1 MASSDPTTHNYS
13 SPTPKLCRV
22 YQNIRGGNIKVIRDY
37 LNSNG
42 DPNHQTNYY
51 LKTPLHAAAENG
63 KKKIAKLLLNSG
75 ARVDTMNKDGVTAL
89 MLAASNNHVAVLS
102 LLFDCG
108 ASFYVIDEKG
118 LTALHHACIG
128 GSLKAV
134 RFLLNA
140 GAEPFDD
147 LTLLAA
153 SSGNLQLVEF
163 LLSEGFV
170 TVPTNFLQAVMFS
183 NNFDLL
189 QNVLSDE
196 SKVDFSTSN
205 RQRMIEL
212 AILQACVQGRYST
225 KMISFLLGMADCP
238 HLDDIRAHVGD
249 RYYSTNSED
258 FRSKKFYPN
267 ENACAHAVLHD
278 DPQKIKYL
286 CGLGATL
293 VIHGGQP
300 LVVATRYNDRELV
313 QMCLEKGAG
322 VNAVETGTLRT
333 ALQTAVRSRQTD
345 LVHYLLRNGAN
356 VHMRDSENHNA
367 FYYCLHER
375 CFSLAQYE
383 NKFLIFKMLLMSGA
397 DPSSYGTPCLPIQD
411 EGAYNS
417 FRIMKHMYNFQL
429 NWTLGPLGNLNKMP
443 PFITSRA
450 YVFLLALK
458 RQKILPNDVIYR
470 IFSHCKLRF
479 PCSVTYKIF

>member
-1 MASSDPTTHNYS
+1 MASSDP
-13 SPTPKLCRV
+13 PPKPCVL
-22 YQNIRGGNIKVIRDY
+22 YQNIRGGKIAVVRKY
-37 LNSNG
+37 LNRNG
-42 DPNHQTNYY
+42 DPNYETNYY
-51 LKTPLHAAAENG
+51 RKTPLHAAAANG
-63 KKKIAKLLLNSG
+63 KTKIARLLLDFG
-75 ARVDTMNKDGVTAL
+75 ARVDTMDKDGVTAL
-89 MLAASNNHVAVLS
+89 MLAALNNHVAVLS
-102 LLFDCG
+102 LLIDCG
-108 ASFYVIDEKG
+108 ASIFRSDKEERQ
-118 LTALHHACIG
+118 ALHHACHG
-128 GSLKAV
+128 GALQAV
-134 RFLLNA
+134 ERLLNA

-163 LLSEGFV
+163 LLSQGFV
-170 TVPTNFLQAVMFS
+170 TVPTNFLQAVVFS

-196 SKVDFSTSN
+196 SKVDFGTSN

-238 HLDDIRAHVGD
+238 HLDDIRADVGD
-249 RYYSTNSED
+249 LYYSTNFED
-258 FRSKKFYPN
+258 FRSRNFYPN
-267 ENACAHAVLHD
+267 ENACAHAVLHG

-293 VIHGGQP
+293 VIRGGHP

-313 QMCLEKGAG
+313 QMCLEKGAD
-322 VNAVETGTLRT
+322 VNAVGTGTLRT
-333 ALQTAVRSRQTD
+333 ALQTAVRSRLPD
-345 LVHYLLRNGAN
+345 LVDYLLRNGAN

-367 FYYCLHER
+367 FYYCLYER

-397 DPSSYGTPCLPIQD
+397 DPSSYGRPCLPIQD
-411 EGAYNS
+411 GGAYNS
-417 FRIMKHMYNFQL
+417 FRIMNHMYNFQL
-429 NWTLGPLGNLNKMP
+429 NWTLGPRGNMNKMP

-458 RQKILPNDVIYR
+458 RQNILPYDVICR

>member
-1 MASSDPTTHNYS
+1 MASSNPTT
-13 SPTPKLCRV
+13 PTFCRV
-22 YQNIRGGNIKVIRDY
+22 YQNIRVNGIEVIRDY

-42 DPNHQTNYY
+42 DPNHETKYY
-51 LKTPLHAAAENG
+51 LRTLLQAAAEYG
-63 KKKIAKLLLNSG
+63 KNKIANLLLNSG
-75 ARVDTMNKDGVTAL
+75 ARVDTMDKDGVTAL
-89 MLAASNNHVAVLS
+89 MLAALNNHVAVLS
-102 LLFDCG
+102 LLIDCG
-108 ASFYVIDEKG
+108 ASFYLMDKKG
-118 LTALHHACIG
+118 QTALHYACIG
-128 GSLKAV
+128 GAQKAV

-163 LLSEGFV
+163 LLSQGFV
-170 TVPTNFLQAVMFS
+170 TVPTNFLQAVVFS

-212 AILQACVQGRYST
+212 AILQACVQGQYST
-225 KMISFLLGMADCP
+225 KMISFLFGMADCP
-238 HLDDIRAHVGD
+238 HLDDIRADVGD

-278 DPQKIKYL
+278 DPQQIKYL

-293 VIHGGQP
+293 VIRGGQP
-300 LVVATRYNDRELV
+300 LVVATRYCDRELV
-313 QMCLEKGAG
+313 QMCLEKGAD
-322 VNAVETGTLRT
+322 VNAVGTGTLRT

-356 VHMRDSENHNA
+356 VHMRDSQNHNA
-367 FYYCLHER
+367 FYYCLYER

-397 DPSSYGTPCLPIQD
+397 DPSSYGRPCLPIQD
-411 EGAYNS
+411 GGAYNS
-417 FRIMKHMYNFQL
+417 FRIMNHMYNFQL
-429 NWTLGPLGNLNKMP
+429 NWTLGPLGNMNKMP

-458 RQKILPNDVIYR
+458 RQKILPYDVICR